1 VRICFSAK
9 SLHSK
14 RLSPPDDHAM
24 HVHGAWT
31 GGANLHGKFGLLGFF
46 FFSSDIIFTDMSQ
59 LLPFELWVR
68 WYVHSR

>member
-1 VRICFSAK
+1 
-9 SLHSK
+9 
-14 RLSPPDDHAM
+14 M